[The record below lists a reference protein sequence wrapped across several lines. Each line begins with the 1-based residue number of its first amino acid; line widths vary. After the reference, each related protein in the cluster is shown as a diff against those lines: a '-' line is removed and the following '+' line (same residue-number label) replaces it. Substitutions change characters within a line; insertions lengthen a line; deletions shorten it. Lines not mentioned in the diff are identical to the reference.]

1 MSNYMESTETPPCS
15 SQAEGKWRTEN
26 ERLTKT
32 ILLLQAEIERLRR
45 KLESTWG
52 EA

>member
-1 MSNYMESTETPPCS
+1 METPTSS
-15 SQAEGKWRTEN
+15 SQEVEKLKSVNATLRKRIQMLE
-26 ERLTKT
+26 
-32 ILLLQAEIERLRR
+32 AEIERLRR

>member
-1 MSNYMESTETPPCS
+1 METQVS
-15 SQAEGKWRTEN
+15 SSEEE
-26 ERLTKT
+26 ERLRREND
-32 ILLLQAEIERLRR
+32 LLRKRIQMLEAAMERLRR